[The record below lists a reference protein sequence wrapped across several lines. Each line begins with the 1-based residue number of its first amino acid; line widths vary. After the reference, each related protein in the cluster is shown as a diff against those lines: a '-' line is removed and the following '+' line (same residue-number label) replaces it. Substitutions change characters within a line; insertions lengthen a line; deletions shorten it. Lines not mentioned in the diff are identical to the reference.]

1 MEYSVEQYSPALR
14 EQWDAFV
21 RASRNG
27 TFLFL
32 RDYMDYHADRFRDC
46 SLVAR
51 NGKGKIVALLPA
63 NADGETLKSHAGL
76 TFGGWIGGY
85 RDFDV
90 ISLLKIQQEA
100 DRFLTARGFRELLY
114 KPVPYIYSN
123 GPSQE
128 DLYMLFRHN
137 AVRAVSQVS
146 IALDLLTDAAP
157 DTAMRR
163 KTRQAVAEGL
173 QVVESDDLESFWRI
187 LSELLSDRYGVSP
200 VHSLEEITLLKKRFP
215 DNIRL
220 FAVLRHGAMLAG
232 TLLYISGQ
240 VVHAQYIASGPDG
253 KRLNALPLLFST
265 LILRSRQTGYRWFDF
280 GTCNEDAGRYLNEGL
295 ARQKI
300 SFGGR
305 AVVYDTYLMP
315 LTPRE

>member
-90 ISLLKIQQEA
+90 ISLLNIQQEA
-100 DRFLTARGFRELLY
+100 DSFLTAQGFRKLLY

-128 DLYMLFRHN
+128 DLYMLF
-137 AVRAVSQVS
+137 AGVGSPGPA
-146 IALDLLTDAAP
+146 
-157 DTAMRR
+157 
-163 KTRQAVAEGL
+163 
-173 QVVESDDLESFWRI
+173 
-187 LSELLSDRYGVSP
+187 DRCG
-200 VHSLEEITLLKKRFP
+200 
-215 DNIRL
+215 
-220 FAVLRHGAMLAG
+220 
-232 TLLYISGQ
+232 
-240 VVHAQYIASGPDG
+240 
-253 KRLNALPLLFST
+253 
-265 LILRSRQTGYRWFDF
+265 
-280 GTCNEDAGRYLNEGL
+280 AGRGNAAQNAPGCRGRT
-295 ARQKI
+295 A
-300 SFGGR
+300 GGR
-305 AVVYDTYLMP
+305 VG
-315 LTPRE
+315 